1 MCRVNV
7 AECLHEKRQDLS
19 ANNLLKGPI
28 AILNSQTAWLVS
40 AIALE
45 RQITLKSFTRIVTK

>member
-7 AECLHEKRQDLS
+7 ALHGAECLHEKRQDPS

-28 AILNSQTAWLVS
+28 AILNSQA
-40 AIALE
+40 A
-45 RQITLKSFTRIVTK
+45 